1 MVVDARTGHNR
12 INHTSKFIPLYDI
25 RSIHGNNDV
34 VPQVVC
40 KTSALNKYRRN
51 KMAEQKQETKPLS
64 RSEREA
70 QIKDKAG
77 LVIVVMAL
85 FMAITTYFANSYS
98 GAVMKNMLKATD
110 TYAFY
115 QSKSIKQSIAEGQL
129 DEAKQRNDKAKIEK
143 LEAKIDRYESDPKS
157 GEGKK
162 ELLAKARAFEEA
174 RDNASKHSPWLT
186 FASMAFQLAIVLLSA
201 SIIAVNNNMY
211 KASLGVAVIGMIL
224 LSQGIW
230 LWF

>member
-1 MVVDARTGHNR
+1 
-12 INHTSKFIPLYDI
+12 
-25 RSIHGNNDV
+25 
-34 VPQVVC
+34 
-40 KTSALNKYRRN
+40 
-51 KMAEQKQETKPLS
+51 MAEQKVETKPLS

-85 FMAITTYFANSYS
+85 FMAVTTYFANSYS
-98 GAVMKNMLKATD
+98 GAVLKNMLKATD
-110 TYAFY
+110 TYAFF
-115 QSKSIKQSIAEGQL
+115 QAKSIKGSIAEGQL
-129 DEAKQRNDKAKIEK
+129 EDARAKKDQARVEK
-143 LEAKIDRYESDPKS
+143 LEAKIARYESDPKS

-162 ELLAKARAFEEA
+162 ELLEKAQGFEKARDEA
-174 RDNASKHSPWLT
+174 ARHSPWLT

-211 KASLGVAVIGMIL
+211 RVSLYVAGIGIVL

>member
-1 MVVDARTGHNR
+1 MADA
-12 INHTSKFIPLYDI
+12 
-25 RSIHGNNDV
+25 
-34 VPQVVC
+34 
-40 KTSALNKYRRN
+40 A
-51 KMAEQKQETKPLS
+51 KPLS

-85 FMAITTYFANSYS
+85 FLAVTTYFANSFS
-98 GAVMKNMLKATD
+98 GAVLKNMLKATD

-129 DEAKQRNDKAKIEK
+129 QDAKDPKRIRELTAKIE
-143 LEAKIDRYESDPKS
+143 RYESDPAK

-162 ELLAKARAFEEA
+162 ELLAKAQAFEAA
-174 RDNASKHSPWLT
+174 RDDAAKHTPWLT

-201 SIIAVNNNMY
+201 SILAVNNKMY
-211 KASLGVAVIGMIL
+211 KVSEVVAVIGIIL

-230 LWF
+230 LWI

>member
-1 MVVDARTGHNR
+1 
-12 INHTSKFIPLYDI
+12 
-25 RSIHGNNDV
+25 
-34 VPQVVC
+34 
-40 KTSALNKYRRN
+40 
-51 KMAEQKQETKPLS
+51 MAEEKKPLT

-70 QIKDKAG
+70 AIKDKAG

-115 QSKSIKQSIAEGQL
+115 QSKSIKQSIAEGQVE
-129 DEAKQRNDKAKIEK
+129 EAKKMNDKARVAK
-143 LEAKIDRYESDPKS
+143 LEAKIARYETEPAT

-162 ELLAKARAFEEA
+162 ELLAKAQGFEAA
-174 RDNASKHSPWLT
+174 RDEAARHSPWLT

-201 SIIAVNNNMY
+201 SIIAVNNTMY
-211 KASLGVAVIGMIL
+211 KVSEVVAVIGIVL